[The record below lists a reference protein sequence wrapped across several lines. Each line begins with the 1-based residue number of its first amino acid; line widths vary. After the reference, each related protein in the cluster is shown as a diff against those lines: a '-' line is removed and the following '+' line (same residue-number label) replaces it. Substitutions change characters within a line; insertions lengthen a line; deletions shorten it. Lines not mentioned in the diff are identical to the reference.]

1 MTKTMD
7 RAELPVAKRA
17 VGMQKVT
24 GFFTELMRRFLPDP
38 FVFAIILTILTV
50 ILAIVIEGQSF
61 DDVTASWGNGF
72 WSLLAFTT
80 QMAVI
85 LAMGY
90 VLANAPVVERL
101 LNAIVSHVETPRTAV
116 IVATL
121 VGAVGSYLNWGFGL
135 VIGGIV
141 AKKLALHV
149 KGVHYPLIIAAAYSG
164 FTMYGL
170 GLSATIPMVISTPGH
185 PMEKQMGLI
194 PLAETIFSLPMLI
207 TAAVVLVTLPLLNAM
222 LHPKPGQPVTE
233 IDRALH
239 LSEPTKD
246 VVVDGDADTFA
257 SKLNNSR
264 ILAMAIGALGMAY
277 VVVHFVRGGGVDL
290 NLINFFILFLGILLL
305 GTPNAYLKQLN
316 EGIKTISG
324 IILQFP
330 FYAGIMAIMAPSGL
344 VVDHLG
350 RLHQHLHSRDAA
362 VLGPDQLVPDQ
373 LLRPVRRRPL
383 DDPGPLHD
391 RCCERHRRLH
401 GPDRHVRHARQRLE
415 RPGAALL
422 DPAGPGPVQAQ
433 AQGHHGLHRDHDVLG
448 GNHLHRRHPPLGL
461 PGLKPA
467 TTRKEKQML
476 FLVRMDVNL
485 PATCL
490 SEEAAAIKAVEKAYS
505 QDLQRQGKW
514 RHIWRVVG
522 EYSNYSVFDAESN
535 DELHDMLSGLPL
547 FPYMDISVTPLAKH
561 PSDVN

>member
-7 RAELPVAKRA
+7 RTEIPNATRA

-24 GFFTELMRRFLPDP
+24 GFFTELMRRYLPDP

-50 ILAIVIEGQSF
+50 VLAITIEGQSF

-72 WSLLAFTT
+72 WSLLAFTS

-90 VLANAPVVERL
+90 VLANAPVIERL
-101 LNAIVSHVETPRTAV
+101 LNAIVGHVETPRTAV

-135 VIGGIV
+135 VIGGII

-170 GLSATIPMVISTPGH
+170 GLSATIPMLISTPGH
-185 PMEKQMGLI
+185 PMQKQMGLI
-194 PLAETIFSLPMLI
+194 PLAETIFSLPMVI
-207 TAAVVLVTLPLLNAM
+207 TAVVVLLTLPLLNAM

-233 IDRALH
+233 IDRTLH
-239 LSEPTKD
+239 FPELSKTVAVD
-246 VVVDGDADTFA
+246 VDVDADTIA

-316 EGIKTISG
+316 EGIRTISG

-330 FYAGIMAIMAPSGL
+330 FYAGIMAIMAGSGL
-344 VVDHLG
+344 VVTISGVFTSISTPETLPFWGLISSFVINFFAPSGGGHWVIQG
-350 RLHQHLHSRDAA
+350 PFMIDAA
-362 VLGPDQLVPDQ
+362 NAIGASTAQTSMSVMLGNAWNDLVQP
-373 LLRPVRRRPL
+373 
-383 DDPGPLHD
+383 
-391 RCCERHRRLH
+391 
-401 GPDRHVRHARQRLE
+401 
-415 RPGAALL
+415 
-422 DPAGPGPVQAQ
+422 
-433 AQGHHGLHRDHDVLG
+433 
-448 GNHLHRRHPPLGL
+448 
-461 PGLKPA
+461 
-467 TTRKEKQML
+467 
-476 FLVRMDVNL
+476 FWIL
-485 PATCL
+485 PALAL
-490 SEEAAAIKAVEKAYS
+490 SKLKLKDIMGYTVIMMFWVGIIYVAAILLWGY
-505 QDLQRQGKW
+505 LG
-514 RHIWRVVG
+514 
-522 EYSNYSVFDAESN
+522 
-535 DELHDMLSGLPL
+535 
-547 FPYMDISVTPLAKH
+547 
-561 PSDVN
+561 